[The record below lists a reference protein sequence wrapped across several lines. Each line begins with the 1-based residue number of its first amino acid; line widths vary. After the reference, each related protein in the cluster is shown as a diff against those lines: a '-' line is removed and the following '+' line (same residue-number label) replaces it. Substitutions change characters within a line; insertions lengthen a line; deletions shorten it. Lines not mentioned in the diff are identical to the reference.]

1 MAENTSLRNE
11 ACIYWIHVRS
21 YGWSLTRVE
30 YPITRANVSDHS
42 ESLFVSA
49 ISAFEI
55 ALRHERKKL
64 LLPLAPSA
72 WWRESLSFHGIT
84 EIPVSG
90 EIGTKSAMLP
100 PLHNDPCDRII
111 IATAQI
117 HRLVILTPDSH
128 INRYPRIE
136 VEW

>member
-1 MAENTSLRNE
+1 MLDTCTLLWLVADQSRISDH
-11 ACIYWIHVRS
+11 ARRCIS
-21 YGWSLTRVE
+21 G
-30 YPITRANVSDHS
+30 HS

-64 LLPLAPSA
+64 LLPLAPPV

-84 EIPVSG
+84 EIPVNG
-90 EIGTKSAMLP
+90 EIGAISALLP
-100 PLHNDPCDRII
+100 PVHNDPCDRMIV
-111 IATAQI
+111 ATAQV

-128 INRYPRIE
+128 ISRYSKIE